1 MLYRQALPFCSSERG
16 VVFFRDA
23 VISPEEQ
30 ITLVD
35 KLGKLG
41 GKPADS
47 GLHIHPL
54 TLEGGKYGDEISV
67 ISNEF
72 VFDSKFERP
81 KRLRVKGDTLWV
93 CRHVSLM
100 EVIDFLAA
108 DTTSY

>member
-1 MLYRQALPFCSSERG
+1 MSSSIEPRVIRLKPGSGRLCRSERG

-30 ITLVD
+30 IILVD
-35 KLGKLG
+35 KLGRLG
-41 GKPADS
+41 GKPQDS
-47 GLHIHPL
+47 TLHIHPL

-67 ISNEF
+67 ISNEY

-93 CRHVSLM
+93 S
-100 EVIDFLAA
+100 A
-108 DTTSY
+108 